1 MPSNI
6 DENYTSEILKD
17 LVGKK
22 ILVNKHKSKGN
33 SSISNL
39 TTEVMAIKNFI
50 MGELY
55 SLSRSID
62 CVRSEQIDQTNFMGD
77 VKKIWEENS
86 NKNVIIK
93 T

>member
-1 MPSNI
+1 MSSNI
-6 DENYTSEILKD
+6 DENYSSEILKD

-22 ILVNKHKSKGN
+22 ILVNKHKSKGD

-55 SLSRSID
+55 SLSRSFD
-62 CVRSEQIDQTNFMGD
+62 CVRTEQIDQTNFMGD
-77 VKKIWEENS
+77 VKKIWE
-86 NKNVIIK
+86 
-93 T
+93 

>member
-22 ILVNKHKSKGN
+22 VLVNKHKSKGN

-50 MGELY
+50 IGELY

-62 CVRSEQIDQTNFMGD
+62 CVRSEQIDHTNFMGD

-86 NKNVIIK
+86 NKNVIK